1 MVTEVYNDSSDHLP
15 PTETSDFWGSLE
27 MLATAGQN
35 LDLETAVSQILRGV
49 TSLCAADYAVVYKI
63 SEDKPVLEIY
73 QSRGAGVLFPEQIN
87 TQDLASLGNL
97 QMWQTGKRST
107 TFFHRFARKEKLAYL
122 ITIPLGEPNAVIGIL
137 VIAGMETPPTNITEI
152 TEYSAIVLTTIFQ
165 QHAWRANAEQGLR
178 NSESKLNSAK
188 TIEERISDGLII
200 LAPDLKIKRLNLAAE
215 TILGYKQQ
223 EVKGQPISKVLIGA
237 EALHQA
243 LVNAQN
249 SSATLRLGSNVRL
262 YKRNGEVFQSIVR
275 IFPVIQDCQVGEILV
290 LFQDLS
296 EQEFIR
302 QQAQQLEQR
311 AYLGEVTATFAHEIR
326 NPVHNISTG
335 LQLMALNLPKNDP
348 NQQTIDY
355 MLQDCDRLAELIK
368 AVLAFSKPIDYQM
381 ENLDI
386 VNLLQQFMERQH
398 ARIERANVKY
408 ELQIAQDC
416 PQVVGNLHALEQVIG
431 NLVTN
436 AIQAMSPGGGRLV
449 IKAQPASATEG
460 RSFVEISVADT
471 GPGIPKENQ
480 ERVFQP
486 FFTTEH
492 NGTGLGLAVSK
503 RIVTA
508 HKGTIRL
515 TSFPGGTIF
524 HIQLPAVRS
533 S

>member
-1 MVTEVYNDSSDHLP
+1 M
-15 PTETSDFWGSLE
+15 
-27 MLATAGQN
+27 
-35 LDLETAVSQILRGV
+35 
-49 TSLCAADYAVVYKI
+49 
-63 SEDKPVLEIY
+63 
-73 QSRGAGVLFPEQIN
+73 
-87 TQDLASLGNL
+87 
-97 QMWQTGKRST
+97 
-107 TFFHRFARKEKLAYL
+107 
-122 ITIPLGEPNAVIGIL
+122 
-137 VIAGMETPPTNITEI
+137 
-152 TEYSAIVLTTIFQ
+152 
-165 QHAWRANAEQGLR
+165 
-178 NSESKLNSAK
+178 
-188 TIEERISDGLII
+188 
-200 LAPDLKIKRLNLAAE
+200 
-215 TILGYKQQ
+215 GYKQR
-223 EVKGQPISKVLIGA
+223 EVKGQPIHKVLIGA
-237 EALHQA
+237 ESLHQA
-243 LVNAQN
+243 LINAQN

-262 YKRNGEVFQSIVR
+262 YRRNGEAFQSIVR
-275 IFPVIQDCQVGEILV
+275 IFPVVQNKLVSEILV

-381 ENLDI
+381 ESLDI
-386 VNLLQQFMERQH
+386 VNMLRHLMERQN
-398 ARIERANVKY
+398 ARIEHAKVKY
-408 ELQIAQDC
+408 ELQIADDC

-436 AIQAMSPGGGRLV
+436 AVQAMGPNGGRMV
-449 IKAQPASATEG
+449 IKVQPTSAAEG

-480 ERVFQP
+480 EKVFQP

-524 HIQLPAVRS
+524 HIQLPAAKS
-533 S
+533 